1 MFYLCSMKTGYELLL
16 PQGMTDYFEV
26 IEVEE
31 IDKII
36 ILHLEEKSLS
46 PSEVPGRSFISKGFY
61 PSVDIHDFPIRDKG
75 CILRVRRRRWQD
87 KRTGDPY
94 MRDWDVIA
102 DGTRLTREFVA
113 FLKALSR

>member
-1 MFYLCSMKTGYELLL
+1 MKTGYELLL

-26 IEVEE
+26 VEVEE
-31 IDKII
+31 ADKII

-46 PSEVPGRSFISKGFY
+46 PFEASGRTLVSKGFY
-61 PSVDIHDFPIRDKG
+61 PAVDIHDFPIRNKG
-75 CILRVRRRRWQD
+75 CILWVRRRRWQG
-87 KRTGDPY
+87 KQTGDPY

-102 DGTRLTREFVA
+102 DGTRLTREFAA